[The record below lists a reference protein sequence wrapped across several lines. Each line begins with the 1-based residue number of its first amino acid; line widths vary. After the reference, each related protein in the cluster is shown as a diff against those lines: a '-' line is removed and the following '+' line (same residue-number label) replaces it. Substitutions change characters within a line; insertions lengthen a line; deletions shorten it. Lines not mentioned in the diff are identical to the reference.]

1 MFHGQAGESLW
12 TWYTN
17 TSTAFSTPSQ
27 LHLSTP
33 TWASQG
39 PAGAVRPALKLE
51 FCCPAQRPTHTQ
63 PWASHRL
70 SEQWAV
76 PFLTVLLLGHGLLFF
91 FKADFQVI
99 TINQAMCQVPHRPPC
114 LPQVRRNVGTC
125 PLNTPLDVL
134 GPVEAGRP
142 WEGGEGKWGST
153 LLRGQGEGDREG
165 HSWREDQEGGHLKC
179 K

>member
-1 MFHGQAGESLW
+1 MDRLGKVYEHGTQTHPQHLVPHPS
-12 TWYTN
+12 
-17 TSTAFSTPSQ
+17 STFPRPPGPHKGSQ
-27 LHLSTP
+27 TCSEVGVLLP
-33 TWASQG
+33 C
-39 PAGAVRPALKLE
+39 PAAHSYPALSQSQAE
-51 FCCPAQRPTHTQ
+51 
-63 PWASHRL
+63 
-70 SEQWAV
+70 WAV
-76 PFLTVLLLGHGLLFF
+76 PFPTVLLLGHGLLFF

-125 PLNTPLDVL
+125 TLNTPLDVL